1 MALRS
6 IVPRKAIAFIRL
18 RDRNLHLLVKPN
30 VIPTSKQLPM
40 DETGNIVLLFYLI
53 INLLFLG
60 LAIIFVSRKGGISYL
75 ILKLS
80 PEARI
85 KSMYDSPFYR
95 DKKSHFETLPK
106 SETEVMFLGDSIT
119 DCCEWQEVFR
129 TVRIKNRGI
138 SGDTT
143 EGVLNRIDE
152 IVESH
157 PQKLFLMIGINDIN
171 QGRQVDDIF
180 KSYQVILRKLKEQ
193 TPETKVFIQSVLPV
207 NNQKFLNNGANDKVV
222 ALNAKLKELA
232 KEYSLHY
239 IDLFS
244 SFADDNRE
252 LDARYTTDG
261 VHLNGQGYLLWKGII
276 EKDVVN

>member
-106 SETEVMFLGDSIT
+106 LETEVMFLGDSIT

-232 KEYSLHY
+232 QEYSLHY

>member
-1 MALRS
+1 MALWS

-40 DETGNIVLLFYLI
+40 DETGNIVLLFSLI
-53 INLLFLG
+53 INFLFLG

-95 DKKSHFETLPK
+95 DKKSHFESLPK

>member
-1 MALRS
+1 
-6 IVPRKAIAFIRL
+6 
-18 RDRNLHLLVKPN
+18 
-30 VIPTSKQLPM
+30 M
-40 DETGNIVLLFYLI
+40 DETGNIVLLFSLI
-53 INLLFLG
+53 INFLFLG
-60 LAIIFVSRKGGISYL
+60 LAIIFVFRKGGISYL

-80 PEARI
+80 AEARI

-95 DKKSHFETLPK
+95 DKKSHFESLPK

-232 KEYSLHY
+232 QEYSLHY